1 MDIYLA
7 IKYHPNAENRRLIES
22 ITDILAAHEH
32 TVTCV
37 VRDIEEWGT
46 VTLSPDALMRAAFQ
60 VIDRADLVLVELS
73 EKGVGLGIE
82 AGYAHAQGMP
92 IVVIA
97 RTGSPISATLRGIA
111 TAVVYYEKV
120 ADLAT
125 LPLPS
130 APDRFPSSAWPYAA
144 RSVDRLLACLDGL
157 DTDALNWSP
166 LPTGNS
172 LYILATHIIGNIE
185 ETVWG
190 VVCGENVQRNREAE
204 FQASG
209 SDPAL
214 LLAHWQELRE
224 KIDQALA
231 AMSSAELA
239 QLRVHPRRG
248 PMSGHEILVIVAR
261 HAAEHLAQ
269 AEMTRDLLANQ
280 LH

>member
-1 MDIYLA
+1 MQIYLA
-7 IKYHPNAENRRLIES
+7 IKYHPNAENRDLIES
-22 ITDILAAHEH
+22 ITDVLAADGH

-60 VIDRADLVLVELS
+60 AIDRVDLVLVELS

-82 AGYAHAQGMP
+82 AGYAHAQGIP

-97 RTGSPISATLRGIA
+97 RTGSPISATLQGIA
-111 TAVVYYEKV
+111 TAVVFYEEI
-120 ADLAT
+120 AELAH
-125 LPLPS
+125 LSLPS
-130 APDRFPSSAWPYAA
+130 IPDQRRSNAWPYAA
-144 RSVDRLLACLDGL
+144 RSVDRLLACMDGL
-157 DTDALNWSP
+157 EADALNWCP
-166 LPTGNS
+166 LLSGNS
-172 LYILATHIIGNIE
+172 LYVLAAHIIGNIE

-190 VVCGENVQRNREAE
+190 VVCGQDVQRNREAE

-209 SDPAL
+209 SDSAL
-214 LLAHWQELRE
+214 LLMHWQELRE

-231 AMSSAELA
+231 AMSGAELA

-248 PMSGHEILVIVAR
+248 PMSGHDILVVVAR

-269 AEMTRDLLANQ
+269 AEMTRDLLAIR
-280 LH
+280 